1 MTDFTA
7 GANRVEKALGRM
19 TDTFSGRRVLQEAT
33 LMEKAV
39 EAIGGTSKLTAS
51 ELQRVGATA
60 NEAIAKLRALGQ
72 EAPAGLRRLA
82 DEAAKAGSAS
92 GGLTDKLQ
100 GLLGVV
106 GVGAITGAGIVAAL
120 GAGAKAALSYAD
132 SLTRLSDKTGIGV
145 VALQRLSAV
154 AAASGNDIEQVSS
167 SVNAFQKRLIEDSGT
182 TSAALGRIGLSVAQL
197 RDLSPDEQFF
207 AIARGVAA
215 IKDPAEQTRTA
226 MDLFGKSG
234 AEILPTL
241 KADVDKL
248 KDSTFKMSEES
259 VKALDDFG
267 DTLGAFGT
275 SAVNVLGE
283 VAGAAVRAAT
293 SIVDMAGSLPKQGG
307 AAPGALLPNSSL
319 MTLDDAKNK
328 VKGFTD
334 EVTFM
339 GKTVKASTVGIVQGF
354 QQGADAVDA
363 LHEAFKSYADQ
374 QTAKKLAEEKAA
386 AERLASAVA
395 RISAAFEGYR
405 HIVDGM
411 DQSVVTEI
419 RNAIEH
425 GAAMNDLAL
434 KFKLT
439 EVQAAALADQFRFES
454 LVAKAAAGIHAEL
467 ATEIYNVDKSLEKLQ
482 GRARTRI
489 PALESGPNAQLA
501 ALQVD
506 NLGKKIDGAAQAFA
520 ILAQVSG
527 DTFGGMS
534 QQIGQIVSQMNALQQ
549 SAQAF
554 GVNLTNI
561 NAGIIT
567 LGLNVIGYLAQ
578 VQAAEDAMDDAVASV
593 HFNALLQYAEDAS
606 RLLGTDVANAYL
618 DAIGHA
624 KDLAEAQRRVN
635 ELVAAMAAQ
644 QSLINDATAAVGP
657 SQTQLDDAAT
667 RAREILDYVMTAGR
681 QMKDGTF
688 LPDFNED
695 QRLQAYYNWQKAMA
709 DAGNAAAKAWVEAH
723 DAAAAGSATATAAM
737 DALKAKRDGLA
748 QSIANEAPEDVMG
761 VIEAQIRGQIDA
773 LDAQMKA
780 QQDAVNDNTD
790 QATEAASTIEDE
802 FRNCWVRVGNDAEA
816 AADVVRD
823 TFADLDLVVKV
834 RYDYENGAVPQPQP
848 IPMAAGG
855 SFRVTK
861 PTLFL
866 VGEAGPEDAVFSGAN
881 KTLGDVGGGVSVGSI
896 VVNMPPM
903 DGTDPQALARTFK
916 EMLRTDSTVYEAV
929 AVVARRAS

>member
-7 GANRVEKALGRM
+7 GAARVEKALARM
-19 TDTFSGRRVLQEAT
+19 TDSFSGRRVLQEAT

-51 ELQRVGATA
+51 ELQRVGSTA
-60 NEAIAKLRALGQ
+60 SAAIEKLRALG
-72 EAPAGLRRLA
+72 ADVPVGLQKIA
-82 DEAAKAGSAS
+82 DEAANAAKASDGFAQK
-92 GGLTDKLQ
+92 LTTVN
-100 GLLGVV
+100 GLLG
-106 GVGAITGAGIVAAL
+106 GL
-120 GAGAKAALSYAD
+120 G
-132 SLTRLSDKTGIGV
+132 
-145 VALQRLSAV
+145 
-154 AAASGNDIEQVSS
+154 
-167 SVNAFQKRLIEDSGT
+167 
-182 TSAALGRIGLSVAQL
+182 IGLSVGAL
-197 RDLSPDEQFF
+197 TSFGRALLDDADALTKMRDRTGISIEGLQRLQVAGDDAGNTIDEMSSAVNQFQNRLASGDASAVGALQKLGIAIEDIQNLTPDQQFM
-207 AIARGVAA
+207 AISDAMRNVQ
-215 IKDPAEQTRTA
+215 DPAQQVALA
-226 MDLFGKSG
+226 MDLFGKTG
-234 AEILPTL
+234 AQVLPTL
-241 KADVDKL
+241 KRGFDDVRDAAVGMSTETAERLDALGDAMQASIRTTKGYAAEAFVSLMDFVASAGNATIARAQKDIRDTQALIEQLQGMAAQAKGPALFDTQGATQFVAAEADIRRAV
-248 KDSTFKMSEES
+248 EES
-259 VKALDDFG
+259 EKA
-267 DTLGAFGT
+267 
-275 SAVNVLGE
+275 
-283 VAGAAVRAAT
+283 VAASVRA
-293 SIVDMAGSLPKQGG
+293 
-307 AAPGALLPNSSL
+307 
-319 MTLDDAKNK
+319 
-328 VKGFTD
+328 
-334 EVTFM
+334 
-339 GKTVKASTVGIVQGF
+339 
-354 QQGADAVDA
+354 
-363 LHEAFKSYADQ
+363 H
-374 QTAKKLAEEKAA
+374 EKAA
-386 AERLASAVA
+386 A
-395 RISAAFEGYR
+395 AAKQ
-405 HIVDGM
+405 H
-411 DQSVVTEI
+411 
-419 RNAIEH
+419 A
-425 GAAMNDLAL
+425 
-434 KFKLT
+434 
-439 EVQAAALADQFRFES
+439 
-454 LVAKAAAGIHAEL
+454 AEL
-467 ATEIYNVDKSLEKLQ
+467 ATLRAKWADLQQSSQPYADTLETINQGTREIILAQASLGADVRRLADAYGLTSAQADALSEALKFNTLVAQAAARMHATLATQVYNVDTALERLQ
-482 GRARTRI
+482 GRAKTRI

-501 ALQVD
+501 ALEVD
-506 NLGKKIDGAAQAFA
+506 NLGRKIDGAAQAFA